1 MNKKWECY
9 NNNIEEVQKIAK
21 NFNVS
26 NLLATILSNKKHFFR
41 KRNREIFKSYKK

>member
-21 NFNVS
+21 YFNVS
-26 NLLATILSNKKHFFR
+26 NLLSNILSNK
-41 KRNREIFKSYKK
+41 NISSENEIE